1 MRGYPE
7 TMSALTTVV
16 AAFALALVAMSF
28 AFAGGAVI
36 VAIPVAVIAIATA
49 ATIDYAKRRKQA
61 GSLHDQRERA
71 RTQKVDFTERDEQ
84 TLVSE

>member
-1 MRGYPE
+1 
-7 TMSALTTVV
+7 MSALTMVV

-36 VAIPVAVIAIATA
+36 VAVPVAIIAVGIAA
-49 ATIDYAKRRKQA
+49 MIDFSKRRKQA
-61 GSLHDQRERA
+61 ASLHDQRERA
-71 RTQKVDFTERDEQ
+71 RTEKVNFTERDEQ